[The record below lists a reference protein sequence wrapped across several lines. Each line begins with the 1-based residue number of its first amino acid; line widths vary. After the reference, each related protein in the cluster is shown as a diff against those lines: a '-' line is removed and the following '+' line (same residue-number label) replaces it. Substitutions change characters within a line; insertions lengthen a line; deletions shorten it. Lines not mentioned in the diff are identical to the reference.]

1 MSVKNS
7 AIRQLAGETAVYG
20 MSTIL
25 ARVLNFLLVPMYTR
39 VLTDQ
44 AAYGVVAE
52 FMAYIAVLQVVLV
65 MGLETGSFRYASLAG
80 QKNDNN
86 AAARVFSTSLVT
98 VTVLAGL
105 FFTVVVLFRVP
116 IAGKLGYADSPQ
128 SIFYVAGILLLDC
141 MTAILFAR
149 LRYEHKAL
157 RFAIFKTIK
166 ICCELGFNLLF
177 FLWAPG
183 YLTANPGSFLG
194 IEYHHLLIPVML
206 PP

>member
-1 MSVKNS
+1 MAIRNS

-25 ARVLNFLLVPMYTR
+25 ARILNFLLVPLYTR

-65 MGLETGSFRYASLAG
+65 IGLETGSFRYATLAG
-80 QKNDNN
+80 QNN
-86 AAARVFSTSLVT
+86 NKAAAARVFSTSLVT
-98 VTVLAGL
+98 VSALAGL
-105 FFTVVVLFRVP
+105 FFAVVVLLRIP

-128 SIFYVAGILLLDC
+128 SIFYVAGILLLDSI
-141 MTAILFAR
+141 TAILFAR
-149 LRYEHKAL
+149 LRYEHKAF
-157 RFAIFKTIK
+157 RFATFKTIK

-177 FLWAPG
+177 FLWAPR
-183 YLTANPGSFLG
+183 YLTANPGAFLG
-194 IEYHHLLIPVML
+194 RFITAIHE
-206 PP
+206 